1 MKFSVL
7 VYISAVT
14 ICALVGTGL
23 GAVLFNDPFPN
34 KPFDPSDPNSPY
46 GYFFFDYTVT
56 SINNSVARG
65 ALTQDVSPYTYTV
78 PFGQAGA
85 LDHVKTLQYHKNQFL
100 VGKKKE
106 IVKFSLRLGCENFG
120 VNDHPF
126 PSGYVT
132 DPQDDIRLANC
143 AMNTVDFDTM
153 IVADFF
159 LSNKGLYAFYER
171 LPFARTLTDDYHAF
185 SQAKKVSGRVPTDVH
200 DLIIEHDAKQ
210 RTLSWYVGQ
219 TRVLHVDL
227 IGYPSDDPGIVT
239 MVDLGGTP
247 TLVNPT
253 GFRAGFGAFTLLD
266 MTDYHNPSNTGL
278 VRLND
283 GTGPVYSVPT
293 VFYDD
298 VSLEENR
305 LWGQGTVIRVESL
318 KVENF

>member
-1 MKFSVL
+1 
-7 VYISAVT
+7 
-14 ICALVGTGL
+14 
-23 GAVLFNDPFPN
+23 
-34 KPFDPSDPNSPY
+34 
-46 GYFFFDYTVT
+46 
-56 SINNSVARG
+56 
-65 ALTQDVSPYTYTV
+65 
-78 PFGQAGA
+78 
-85 LDHVKTLQYHKNQFL
+85 
-100 VGKKKE
+100 
-106 IVKFSLRLGCENFG
+106 
-120 VNDHPF
+120 
-126 PSGYVT
+126 
-132 DPQDDIRLANC
+132 
-143 AMNTVDFDTM
+143 
-153 IVADFF
+153 
-159 LSNKGLYAFYER
+159 
-171 LPFARTLTDDYHAF
+171 LTDDYHAF

-200 DLIIEHDAKQ
+200 DLTIEHDAKQ

-219 TRVLHVDL
+219 TRVFHVDL

-293 VFYDD
+293 SFYDD